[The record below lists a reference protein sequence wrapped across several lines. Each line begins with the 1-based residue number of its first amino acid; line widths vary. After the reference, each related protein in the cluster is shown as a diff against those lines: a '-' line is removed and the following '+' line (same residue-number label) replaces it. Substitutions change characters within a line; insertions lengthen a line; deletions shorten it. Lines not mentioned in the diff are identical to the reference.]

1 MEIYR
6 QWVALTRSAVD
17 HSPDGTRRPYWLK
30 RPLKPVKE
38 AYTLPEEPFMATLVS
53 DEGTSPE

>member
-1 MEIYR
+1 MEVYR

-38 AYTLPEEPFMATLVS
+38 AYTLPEKPF
-53 DEGTSPE
+53 GR